1 MTDRHPQAER
11 TLSAP
16 FRCLLLALALQAIC
30 LDSGC
35 RREFWRRQADR
46 EVGGLLT
53 TVQQDPRWVLPD
65 YSVIPNPTSRMYDP
79 WNMDREPMPPD
90 DPTAHRYMHYVD
102 GMKGWPHWH
111 RDGDVPTVENF
122 AWLDFLPRDPDG
134 AVVMDM
140 TSAVF
145 VARLNSREYQSNLEE
160 VYLSAL
166 DVTFERFRF
175 DYQFFGGNSTF
186 YTADGELRGGGMP
199 LSTLNTTNDL
209 QVQKLYSAGG
219 TLVADIANSFVWQ
232 FSGTDQSTAFS
243 IFDFSFFQPLLR
255 FGGRARVL
263 ERLTRAERSLL
274 SNVRQMQH
282 YRQGFYCEIV
292 AGIDAGQGPQR
303 QGGLFGGA
311 GLEGFT
317 GTGGGFGRVGGSGLA
332 GGGGVTTAGAGA
344 ARAGGYMGLLQT
356 ALEIDNLAANVVG
369 LRDSLAQLQAAYD
382 AGRIDRFQVDLARQQ
397 LYNNQSQLLSRRA
410 DYDSDLDRYKILL
423 GLPSGLPVRA
433 ADPLLDR
440 FRLIDPRLTAI
451 QEQASLMLDELRSPA
466 ADALR
471 SEDLGPRV
479 EQLIAAVANHL
490 SIVDEDLQVLEQK
503 IPGRVQN
510 LEYLRSQPAL
520 TSSGIDPAIYEPK
533 IFRQRVDEVTTD
545 YKALRT
551 AIGLLNSRLNEAAQ
565 AQPPAGQTAP
575 AQLVGPLTEFSD
587 LLLELSLVQ
596 ARARLEAVDLVP
608 VEITSQQALSIALRN
623 RLDYMNARTS
633 LVDTWRLIEFN
644 ANPLMSDLNI
654 LIDGD
659 ITTVGDNPVRFRDE
673 TGQLSVGVQF
683 DPPLTR
689 VAERN
694 VYRQTLIDYQQAR
707 RSFMLSGDRIQ
718 QELRLTLRNLELDK
732 LNLELRRAAV
742 HVAINQVDV
751 TRLRLSQPP
760 RPGEEVTLSNTTA
773 RDLVDALGNLL
784 LVQNDFLSVWV
795 NYEVLRLNL
804 DFAMGTMLLTPQ
816 GLWVDPGA
824 IYAQRGYVPG
834 AASETLPQGNEWLG
848 PPLDQEP
855 NERLL
860 EQDEEELPPPDMADL
875 KHPDLEL
882 VKFKLTVP

>member
-11 TLSAP
+11 PRFAP
-16 FRCLLLALALQAIC
+16 FRCLLLLLACEAVAIEC
-30 LDSGC
+30 GC

-46 EVGGLLT
+46 EVGALLT
-53 TVQQDPRWVLPD
+53 TVQDDPRWVLPD
-65 YSVIPNPTSRMYDP
+65 YSVIPNPRSRLYDP

-102 GMKGWPHWH
+102 GMRGWPHWH
-111 RDGDVPTVENF
+111 RDGDVSTVENLTW
-122 AWLDFLPRDPDG
+122 ADFLPRDADG
-134 AVVMDM
+134 TVILDL
-140 TSAVF
+140 TGAVF
-145 VARLNSREYQSNLEE
+145 VARLNSREFQSNLEE

-175 DYQFFGGNSTF
+175 DYQFYGGNSTF
-186 YTADGELRGGGMP
+186 YTADGALRGGGQP
-199 LSTLNTTNDL
+199 LSTLNTTNNL
-209 QVQKLYSAGG
+209 EVQKLYSAGG

-232 FSGTDQSTAFS
+232 FSGTDQSAAFS

-263 ERLTRAERSLL
+263 ERLTRSERSLL
-274 SNVRQMQH
+274 SNVRQMQR

-292 AGIDAGQGPQR
+292 AGISAGQGPQR

-317 GTGGGFGRVGGSGLA
+317 GVGGGFGRVGGFG
-332 GGGGVTTAGAGA
+332 GGTGGGVVTAGAGA
-344 ARAGGYMGLLQT
+344 ARAGGYLGLLQT

-410 DYDSDLDRYKILL
+410 EYDTELDRFKILI
-423 GLPSGLPVRA
+423 GLPSGVRLRTS
-433 ADPLLDR
+433 DPLLDR
-440 FRLIDPRLTAI
+440 FRLIDPRLTYL
-451 QEQASLMLDELRSPA
+451 QERTSDLLDELRSPA
-466 ADALR
+466 GEPLPAGYV
-471 SEDLGPRV
+471 GPQI
-479 EQLIAAVANHL
+479 EQLLAGVSAHL
-490 SIVDEDLQVLEQK
+490 LRVDEDFRVLESK
-503 IPGRVQN
+503 LPGRIAN
-510 LEYLRSQPAL
+510 LEYLRGQPAL
-520 TSSGIDPAIYEPK
+520 ASSGIDPGIYEPSR
-533 IFRQRVDEVTTD
+533 FRERVTEITADFQ
-545 YKALRT
+545 ALKT
-551 AIGLLNSRLNEAAQ
+551 ALGLMHSRLNDVASRPR
-565 AQPPAGQTAP
+565 PPGRTLSG
-575 AQLVGPLTEFSD
+575 QLVGPLTEFSD

-608 VEITSQQALSIALRN
+608 VEITSQQAFTIALQN

-654 LIDGD
+654 LINGD
-659 ITTVGDNPVRFRDE
+659 IATVGDNPVRFRDT
-673 TGQLSVGVQF
+673 TGQLTLGVQF

-689 VAERN
+689 VSERN
-694 VYRQTLIDYQQAR
+694 IYRQTLIDYQQAR

-742 HVAINQVDV
+742 QVAINQVDV

-816 GLWVDPGA
+816 GLWVDPGPIHA
-824 IYAQRGYVPG
+824 ERGYVPG
-834 AASETLPQGNEWLG
+834 ARPEALPQGNEWLG
-848 PPLDQEP
+848 PPIQQEP

-860 EQDEEELPPPDMADL
+860 EEELPPPDMA
-875 KHPDLEL
+875 EREGVGVQM
-882 VKFKLTVP
+882 VKFKVGVP